1 MDHLNDHLNEYLDE
15 NYRRKIADEI
25 RYLELP
31 PDWRPYEVI
40 RYIVRMIERN
50 NG

>member
-1 MDHLNDHLNEYLDE
+1 MEKIQDYLDE
-15 NYRRKIADEI
+15 KHRKNIADEI

-31 PDWRPYEVI
+31 PEWRPYEVI
-40 RYIVRMIERN
+40 RYIVRIIEKQ

>member
-1 MDHLNDHLNEYLDE
+1 MEKIQDYLDE
-15 NYRRKIADEI
+15 KHRKEIADEI

-31 PDWRPYEVI
+31 PEWRPHEVI
-40 RYIVRMIERN
+40 RYIVRIIERS

>member
-1 MDHLNDHLNEYLDE
+1 MDYIKDLL
-15 NYRRKIADEI
+15 RKQIADEI

-40 RYIVRMIERN
+40 RYVVRMIEDGQAPRQN
-50 NG
+50 

>member
-1 MDHLNDHLNEYLDE
+1 MDQLRSKL
-15 NYRRKIADEI
+15 ADEI

-40 RYIVRMIERN
+40 RYIVRMIEHGQAPREN
-50 NG
+50 

>member
-1 MDHLNDHLNEYLDE
+1 MQDIV
-15 NYRRKIADEI
+15 RQKIADEI

-40 RYIVRMIERN
+40 RYIVRQIERGIEQN
-50 NG
+50 VKED